1 MKIGSINFQL
11 QDVSQLQAIKPGA
24 PMLKGSADRFQ
35 AWKRIGSQVCE
46 PILRRGR
53 FFLHQCG
60 HSAPVRRA
68 FCGEILA
75 WR

>member
-53 FFLHQCG
+53 FFCINAG
-60 HSAPVRRA
+60 IVRQ
-68 FCGEILA
+68 
-75 WR
+75 